1 MEGTYDERKLAILKS
16 AARVISK
23 QGFRKFT
30 FRQIASEADISPG
43 TLYYYYNS
51 KNLILYDIL
60 DYTQSYNEILVKAMK
75 EGEVTP
81 EEVRNRLM
89 RNYDE
94 HARDTNGNKIFLHLM
109 HESLSGDDELA
120 ERLRDKYNAWLGSF
134 EKVIELHFGI
144 PQGPINKTVAI
155 LLNAVIDG
163 LSNMELMGIEAV
175 NLPSVKNFFEKLI
188 NGEFDAIAGVLKE
201 NQTFQSEYSKDQI
214 HKSDA
219 E

>member
-23 QGFRKFT
+23 QGFHKFT

-60 DYTQSYNEILVKAMK
+60 DYTQSYNELLVSAMK
-75 EGEVTP
+75 DGEVTS
-81 EEVRNRLM
+81 EEVRNRLLQ
-89 RNYDE
+89 NYNE
-94 HARDTNGNKIFLHLM
+94 HARDTNGNKIFLHLL

-120 ERLRDKYNAWLGSF
+120 DRLREKYNAWLGSF

-144 PQGPINKTVAI
+144 PQGPINATVAI

-163 LSNMELMGIEAV
+163 LSQMELMGIEAV
-175 NLPSVKNFFEKLI
+175 SLPTVINFFEKLI
-188 NGEFDAIAGVLKE
+188 NGEFESIARLLQESQILK
-201 NQTFQSEYSKDQI
+201 SEYTKDQI
-214 HKSDA
+214 HKS
-219 E
+219 ES